1 MKKQF
6 IHDFIIVVIVTVCAL
21 TINWIVNKNKPVDNS
36 YTKSLEQERNK
47 LLFKID
53 SLYTEYDKLDSINF
67 EYKKKELIRNNE
79 YQDLKAQY
87 NILKHENKDKN
98 TPIKHFDVAQL
109 DSFWNSVSRTGQN

>member
-1 MKKQF
+1 MYF
-6 IHDFIIVVIVTVCAL
+6 IFS
-21 TINWIVNKNKPVDNS
+21 NNEKNARLKYENS
-36 YTKSLEQERNK
+36 LKEIRLEQKEFYR
-47 LLFKID
+47 KID

-67 EYKKKELIRNNE
+67 EYKKKELIQNNE

-109 DSFWNSVSRTGQN
+109 DSFWSRQN